1 MSIVLVGSTS
11 GSITLQEP
19 AVSGNT
25 VLSLPAVS
33 GTLIT
38 TGSSGQSIPKAAL
51 PTGSVLQVVNAT
63 FGTYTSTSSTNPV
76 DTGLTASIT
85 PTSSSSKILAF
96 VSING
101 CEKGNNTA
109 SIRFR
114 LVRNSTDI
122 FSFENIIFG
131 ATSSPV
137 AYGNT
142 STSYLDSPSTT
153 SATTYKVQWNVSNG
167 SGTIYINNYGA
178 GGAGTTNCTLTL
190 MEIAA

>member
-1 MSIVLVGSTS
+1 MPVSQINQNSLAS
-11 GSITLQEP
+11 GVPS
-19 AVSGNT
+19 ASN
-25 VLSLPAVS
+25 
-33 GTLIT
+33 IT
-38 TGSSGQSIPKAAL
+38 TGTLPKAQL
-51 PTGSVLQVVNAT
+51 PSGSVLQVVNASY
-63 FGTYTSTSSTNPV
+63 GSYTSTTSTSPV
-76 DTGLTASIT
+76 DLGLTASIT

-101 CEKGNNTA
+101 CEKANNTA

-131 ATSSPV
+131 GTSSPI

-142 STSYLDSPSTT
+142 STSYLDSPTTT

-167 SGTIYINNYGA
+167 SGIIYINNYGS
-178 GGAGTTNCTLTL
+178 GGVGTTNCTLTL